1 MRIAFYAPL
10 KAPSHPVPSGDRR
23 MAGLLVDALRAAGH
37 EVDIAST
44 LRSFEGAGDTA
55 RQAGI
60 RAKGE
65 AEAAALIERYT
76 AAGAVRPE
84 AWFTYHLYHKAP
96 DWLGPPVSAALDIPY
111 LVAEASS
118 APKQADGAW
127 AAGHAAAAAAIAG
140 ADAVLSVTGDDV
152 ACLRPLVGAPE
163 RLIALKPFLDPA
175 PFAAARA
182 DRTAHRARLAAELD
196 LGADAP
202 WLLAV
207 GMMRPGD
214 KLASYRRLAAAL
226 GQLGDIAWRL
236 VVVGGGPARGDV
248 VATLDALGPGRVVYA
263 GERIPDALP
272 GIYAAADIAVWPAVN
287 EAYGL
292 ALLEAQAT
300 GTPVVAG
307 RVRGVVDVVADGETG
322 FLTPP
327 GDDVAFAAQLR
338 ALLGDPS
345 LRARL
350 GANAADRVARDHGMA
365 AAGATLERALAVAR
379 RAR

>member
-23 MAGLLVDALRAAGH
+23 MAGLIVAALRAAGH
-37 EVDIAST
+37 EVDVAST
-44 LRSFEGAGDTA
+44 LRSFEGAGDAA

-60 RAKGE
+60 RARGE

-76 AAGAVRPE
+76 ASATRPE

-96 DWLGPPVSAALDIPY
+96 DWLGPAVSAALDIPY

-118 APKQADGAW
+118 APKQVDGLW

-140 ADAVLSVTGDDV
+140 ADAVLTVNSDDV

-175 PFAAARA
+175 PFEAARA
-182 DRTAHRARLAAELD
+182 DRTAHRMHLAAELGLD
-196 LGADAP
+196 TDAP

-226 GQLGDIAWRL
+226 GHLGDIAWRL
-236 VVVGGGPARGDV
+236 VVVGDGPARGEV
-248 VATLDALGPGRVVYA
+248 VAALDALGPRRVADA
-263 GERIPDALP
+263 GERNPDAMPAL
-272 GIYAAADIAVWPAVN
+272 YAAADIVAWPAVN

-292 ALLEAQAT
+292 ALLEAQAA

-307 RVRGVVDVVADGETG
+307 RVRGVVDIVADGETG

-327 GDDVAFAAQLR
+327 GDDAAFAEQLR
-338 ALLGDPS
+338 ALLADPS

-350 GANAADRVARDHGMA
+350 GANAADRIARDHGMA
-365 AAGATLERALAVAR
+365 AASATLAVALAVAR
-379 RAR
+379 TAR